1 MDFDVYDLSS
11 WKNTFFNAFIT
22 NTVAHAEHFTTSSL
36 YKDSCISTIRRRDRC
51 DSQTLSADR
60 WRGCAFWQS
69 AEWPCRRDLPGTGRG
84 ILMAR
89 VRRWVRSR
97 PGREDPGTEVSQA
110 AQPLSAETNPKTE
123 REIEEQR
130 VRENLS
136 SSEKNRRVHPQMEK
150 EIWFLTVD
158 SHMGF

>member
-1 MDFDVYDLSS
+1 MYMIYLAK
-11 WKNTFFNAFIT
+11 KNTFFNAFIT